1 MNNLSVLLNEAHNFE
16 SKDAI
21 LKNAFEVI
29 SDRNF
34 KNELEAEL
42 KEKYN
47 IFKKPKTSSSIFTL
61 KKLWFSAA
69 AAIILVLVSVYF
81 INLNLSNV
89 DVNQLVMETKM
100 RHPGISKGISGN
112 SENLHNAISA
122 FNKED
127 WQKAISGFE
136 LESSTDVESQF
147 FLGLSYFYNKQ
158 YLKSSE
164 ILSKPLFEN
173 SFYKEEVNWFLG
185 LSFYLSNDRSRAND
199 VLSKIKAGEWQYDN
213 AQKLLK

>member
-1 MNNLSVLLNEAHNFE
+1 MNNLSVLLNEANNFE
-16 SKDAI
+16 SQDAI
-21 LKNAFEVI
+21 LKNAFEAI

-34 KNELEAEL
+34 KNDLESELQ
-42 KEKYN
+42 EKYN
-47 IFKKPKTSSSIFTL
+47 IFKKPNTKKSIFTIN
-61 KKLWFSAA
+61 KLWFSAA
-69 AAIILVLVSVYF
+69 AAIVLVLVSVYF

-100 RHPGISKGISGN
+100 QHPGISKGISGN
-112 SENLHNAISA
+112 SVNLNDAISA

-147 FLGLSYFYNKQ
+147 FLGLSYLYNKQ

-173 SFYKEEVNWFLG
+173 SLYKEEVKWFLG
-185 LSFYLSNDRSRAND
+185 LSFYLSNDRSKAND
-199 VLSKIKAGEWQYDN
+199 VLSKIKVGEWQYDN

>member
-1 MNNLSVLLNEAHNFE
+1 MNNLSVLLNEAPNFE

-42 KEKYN
+42 QEKYN
-47 IFKKPKTSSSIFTL
+47 IIKKTETRKSIFTL
-61 KKLWFSAA
+61 NKLWFSAA

-89 DVNQLVMETKM
+89 DVNQLAMETKM
-100 RHPGISKGISGN
+100 RHPGISKGISDN
-112 SENLHNAISA
+112 SDNLHNAISA

-136 LESSTDVESQF
+136 LESSTDIESQF

-158 YLKSSE
+158 YQKSSE
-164 ILSKPLFEN
+164 ILSKPILEN
-173 SFYKEEVNWFLG
+173 SLYKEEVNWFLG
-185 LSFYLSNDRSRAND
+185 LSFYLSNDRSKAKGI
-199 VLSKIKAGEWQYDN
+199 LSRIKAGEWQYDN